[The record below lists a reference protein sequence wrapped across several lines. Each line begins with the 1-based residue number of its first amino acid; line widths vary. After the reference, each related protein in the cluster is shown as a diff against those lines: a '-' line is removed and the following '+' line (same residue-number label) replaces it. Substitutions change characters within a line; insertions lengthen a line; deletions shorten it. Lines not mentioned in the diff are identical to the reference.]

1 MSEEVGGEARD
12 AGRPGAPAL
21 NVLLGATAFDAA
33 TPHIDTSAMDP
44 RSPET
49 AAVIAVCPAGVYRVS
64 RSRETDEEL
73 VVADEAACL
82 ECGAC
87 LVVSSGG
94 LRWGYPESGGVRF
107 RHG

>member
-1 MSEEVGGEARD
+1 MNGQERGGARV
-12 AGRPGAPAL
+12 PAL
-21 NVLLGATAFDAA
+21 NVLLGATAFDDA

-44 RSPET
+44 GSPET
-49 AAVIAVCPAGVYRVS
+49 QAVIAVCPAGVYRVA
-64 RSRETDEEL
+64 RSKETGQEY
-73 VVADEAACL
+73 VAADEAACL

-94 LRWGYPESGGVRF
+94 LRWSYPAAGGVRF